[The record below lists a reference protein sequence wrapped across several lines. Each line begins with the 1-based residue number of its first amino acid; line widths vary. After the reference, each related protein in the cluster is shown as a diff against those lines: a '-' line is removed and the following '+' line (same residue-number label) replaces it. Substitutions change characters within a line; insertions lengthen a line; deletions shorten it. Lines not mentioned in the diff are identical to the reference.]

1 VSRRAVITVVVTGSL
16 LLSGATGGAASA
28 QPRAGSCLLQGLFK
42 TIPTLKSDPEKIRYT
57 ITGTAGDCHWSDG
70 GVESGTFTAAGH
82 GVASCS
88 SGTTEGV
95 AHIAWDDKK
104 TSTMHFTTTNVL
116 DGVELEGHFT
126 RGESKG
132 YDAHAL
138 LVFVVDTNEPAGC
151 ITEFGLHDAT
161 FHGICERGRLD

>member
-1 VSRRAVITVVVTGSL
+1 MRAVAGDEEPNVRQLFAEKLQLGRVRRADHGPDRARTL
-16 LLSGATGGAASA
+16 AA
-28 QPRAGSCLLQGLFK
+28 PR
-42 TIPTLKSDPEKIRYT
+42 R
-57 ITGTAGDCHWSDG
+57 
-70 GVESGTFTAAGH
+70 
-82 GVASCS
+82 
-88 SGTTEGV
+88 
-95 AHIAWDDKK
+95 
-104 TSTMHFTTTNVL
+104 
-116 DGVELEGHFT
+116 DGVELEGRFT